1 VVHVTNCSSPG
12 PVDRDMVVNMGNA
25 KAVIAATGK
34 CDLGDGVTATVRPIR
49 PSDAD
54 ALLRFHRKLSSRAI
68 TLRYFSPHPELS
80 VEEVAHL
87 TEVDGR
93 DRVALVVE
101 REGELIAV
109 GRYERLDVGDLA
121 EVAFVVADAFQH
133 RGIGTSLLR
142 GLATQAR
149 KVGISRFIA
158 EVMVENV
165 AMLTVFHQAGFPTE
179 SRFACGTVELT
190 MSIGAAG
197 EETPS
202 P

>member
-1 VVHVTNCSSPG
+1 
-12 PVDRDMVVNMGNA
+12 MVVNMGNSEA
-25 KAVIAATGK
+25 LIARTGK
-34 CDLGDGVTATVRPIR
+34 CDLGGGVTATVRPIC

-54 ALLRFHRKLSSRAI
+54 ALLRFHHKLSSRAI
-68 TLRYFSPHPELS
+68 TLRYFYPHSELS
-80 VEEVAHL
+80 VAEVMHL
-87 TEVDGR
+87 TEVDGC

-109 GRYERLDVGDLA
+109 GRYERLDVGDMA
-121 EVAFVVADAFQH
+121 EVAFVVADAFQNQ
-133 RGIGTSLLR
+133 GIGTILLR
-142 GLATQAR
+142 RLASQAR

-179 SRFACGTVELT
+179 SRFACGAVELT
-190 MSIGAAG
+190 MSIGATG
-197 EETPS
+197 GETPT